1 MYEVISLEQD
11 MAKKWMARVVI
22 SPEETQ
28 FFKFQEQPTQEEID
42 AVTTEFLARRQEMND
57 GPTE

>member
-11 MAKKWMARVVI
+11 MANKWMARVAI

-28 FFKFQEQPTQEEID
+28 FFKFQEQPTRDEID
-42 AVTTEFLARRQEMND
+42 AVTTEFLANRQEINN
-57 GPTE
+57 GAAE

>member
-1 MYEVISLEQD
+1 
-11 MAKKWMARVVI
+11 MAEKWMARVVI

-28 FFKFQEQPTQEEID
+28 FFKFQEQPTQDEID